1 MRRGYSSS
9 RPATDLPSPPKG
21 PAPGASDELELRPEP
36 EGIEYFDDP
45 PPRQPDPTL
54 KGYLEQANKGTEE
67 RYTRYLRLRHP
78 WQAWRE
84 DRRRRRQSRPTGAST
99 KSPTVNW

>member
-67 RYTRYLRLRHP
+67 RYTLHLRRRHPIKAWLSDLRHP
-78 WQAWRE
+78 IRARQANQQPPPR
-84 DRRRRRQSRPTGAST
+84 
-99 KSPTVNW
+99 

>member
-36 EGIEYFDDP
+36 EGIEYFDDLP
-45 PPRQPDPTL
+45 LPASKTSTRHTVDTTAAERVTPQP
-54 KGYLEQANKGTEE
+54 
-67 RYTRYLRLRHP
+67 
-78 WQAWRE
+78 
-84 DRRRRRQSRPTGAST
+84 
-99 KSPTVNW
+99 